1 LATGK
6 ATRCFTCHKPSPY
19 FCRRSLVRQP
29 RLSVCLSSDLSGQAN
44 SNLSGNALDFPTV
57 AKGDVFM
64 PRESL
69 QHKLDRVR
77 KPRVQITYDVEVG
90 DAIEIKEL
98 PFVVGVLADLSGQ
111 PKESP
116 GRVKDRNF
124 VEIDR
129 DNFDQVLAGSKPRLA
144 YRVPNQLAEDGS
156 QLGVELEFKSLDD
169 FGPEAVAKQ
178 IPPIQ
183 KLVEARQRLSELAI
197 KINTNERL
205 EELLQDVVQNTEALK
220 QLSSAKAP
228 EETGQSEKKEE

>member
-1 LATGK
+1 
-6 ATRCFTCHKPSPY
+6 
-19 FCRRSLVRQP
+19 
-29 RLSVCLSSDLSGQAN
+29 
-44 SNLSGNALDFPTV
+44 
-57 AKGDVFM
+57 M

-111 PKESP
+111 PKESL

-129 DNFDQVLAGSKPRLA
+129 DNFDKVLEGSRPRLA
-144 YRVPNQLAEDGS
+144 YRVPNRIADDGS
-156 QLGVELEFKSLDD
+156 ELGVELEFKSLDD

-178 IPPIQ
+178 VPPIQ

-205 EELLQDVVQNTEALK
+205 EELLQDVVQNIEALK
-220 QLSSAKAP
+220 QLSSSSSAA
-228 EETGQSEKKEE
+228 EETGTSKKKKEE

>member
-1 LATGK
+1 
-6 ATRCFTCHKPSPY
+6 
-19 FCRRSLVRQP
+19 
-29 RLSVCLSSDLSGQAN
+29 
-44 SNLSGNALDFPTV
+44 
-57 AKGDVFM
+57 M

-77 KPRVQITYDVEVG
+77 KPRVQITYDVEIG

-111 PKESP
+111 PKESL

-129 DNFDQVLAGSKPRLA
+129 DNFDQVLAGSKPRLL
-144 YRVPNQLAEDGS
+144 YRVPNRLADDGG

-169 FGPEAVAKQ
+169 FSPEAVAQQ

-183 KLVEARQRLSELAI
+183 KLVEARRKLSELAI

-205 EELLQDVVQNTEALK
+205 EELLQDVVQNTESLK
-220 QLSSAKAP
+220 QLSSTKAP
-228 EETGQSEKKEE
+228 EEPGTSEKKEE

>member
-1 LATGK
+1 
-6 ATRCFTCHKPSPY
+6 
-19 FCRRSLVRQP
+19 
-29 RLSVCLSSDLSGQAN
+29 
-44 SNLSGNALDFPTV
+44 
-57 AKGDVFM
+57 M

-77 KPRVQITYDVEVG
+77 KPRVQITYDVEIG

-111 PKESP
+111 PKESL

-129 DNFDQVLAGSKPRLA
+129 DNFDQVLAGSKPRLS
-144 YRVPNQLAEDGS
+144 YRVPNRLADDGG

-169 FGPEAVAKQ
+169 FSPEAVAQQ

-183 KLVEARQRLSELAI
+183 KLVEARRKLSELAI

-205 EELLQDVVQNTEALK
+205 EELLQDVVQNTESLK

-228 EETGQSEKKEE
+228 EEPGTSEKKKEE